1 MYQILDSGAEEWLK
15 ITHKVKSLNFRL
27 VMLTNVTINDKLV
40 TLYGTVRKKKKN
52 VVHLNF
58 LTLLNVYS
66 LASR

>member
-52 VVHLNF
+52 VHLNL

-66 LASR
+66 LASQ

>member
-40 TLYGTVRKKKKN
+40 TLYGTVRKKKEKCC
-52 VVHLNF
+52 
-58 LTLLNVYS
+58 
-66 LASR
+66 ASKFINIIKCV